1 MPSERTSRR
10 GCDRWLDDL
19 SAGEISTPLE
29 FVIYLSTLVFRVRVS
44 FVSFFSSFRY
54 FIICSGSRESVQR
67 RVVDP
72 LRASGDAIEAR
83 EGQPFLGLYIKKKKT
98 NTSFISDFLPRT
110 SLDRRSTNTL
120 GVAARS
126 ISFQSPVKQ
135 GQMALK
141 SVLQFLNCDSAAD
154 VGGKWGREG
163 PGDERKAEGEG
174 TESIAGMKDRF
185 RGGMR
190 FAEEIENGS
199 RDAM

>member
-44 FVSFFSSFRY
+44 FVFFFSSFRY

-83 EGQPFLGLYIKKKKT
+83 EGQPFLGLYIKKKKKRT
-98 NTSFISDFLPRT
+98 RHLSRTSSRGHRSIVDPRT
-110 SLDRRSTNTL
+110 RS
-120 GVAARS
+120 ASQRARS
-126 ISFQSPVKQ
+126 RSSRLSSK
-135 GQMALK
+135 
-141 SVLQFLNCDSAAD
+141 
-154 VGGKWGREG
+154 GKWHLN
-163 PGDERKAEGEG
+163 PSYNS
-174 TESIAGMKDRF
+174 SIAIPLLTWEGN
-185 RGGMR
+185 GGEKGRVM
-190 FAEEIENGS
+190 NGRPRVREQS
-199 RDAM
+199 R